1 MVTTAGKRTA
11 RIKLQIDAA
20 TVDALEPA
28 GKSYIAWDDRLT
40 GFGVRVL
47 PTGTKSYILNYR
59 PGGGRKAPNR
69 RVVLGRCE
77 KITPDEA
84 RRMAGDML
92 ARIAAGEDP
101 AGERARARAM
111 PTLAEAFEAYM
122 AAGTHRKASTVARY
136 RGTVRRYLSDWLD
149 RPLDAI
155 TCGDVEDRFRRL
167 SGEAGWKAA
176 NSTISLLRSVYRRP
190 CADIDGLQNPVDRW
204 RATGGRYNR
213 PVRRRIGAPAE
224 ILPRWRVGIERG
236 VRNPVSRDALRFG
249 LYSGMRRNEVMT
261 LRWDRVDMAA
271 LTFRVDDPGRGGPL
285 ELPVTRQLAAILEHR
300 LAESER
306 FPERCRVWVFPS
318 DRGPSGYINNLQYLN
333 ARIGEEG
340 GARFWFDGL
349 RTCFLEV
356 AENDLT
362 LPRALTRRLVTHTRP
377 FLGIGEADAGWTMDQ
392 LREGAQRTADRI
404 DELSS
409 A

>member
-1 MVTTAGKRTA
+1 MSAPVRAVTNTPMVTTAGKRTA
-11 RIKLQIDAA
+11 RIKRQIDAA

-69 RVVLGRCE
+69 RMVLGRCE

-84 RRMAGDML
+84 RRMAGGML

-149 RPLDAI
+149 RPLDGIAS
-155 TCGDVEDRFRRL
+155 GDVGARFNRL
-167 SGEAGWKAA
+167 SDEAGWKAA
-176 NSTISLLRSVYRRP
+176 NGAISLLRSVYRP
-190 CADIDGLQNPVDRW
+190 YCTDIDGLQNPVDRW

-224 ILPRWRVGIERG
+224 VLPRWRVGIERG
-236 VRNPVSRDALRFG
+236 VRNPVSRDGLSFE
-249 LYSGMRRNEVMT
+249 LYSGMRRNEVMRT
-261 LRWDRVDMAA
+261 QIQA
-271 LTFRVDDPGRGGPL
+271 
-285 ELPVTRQLAAILEHR
+285 
-300 LAESER
+300 
-306 FPERCRVWVFPS
+306 
-318 DRGPSGYINNLQYLN
+318 N
-333 ARIGEEG
+333 G
-340 GARFWFDGL
+340 GAI
-349 RTCFLEV
+349 
-356 AENDLT
+356 
-362 LPRALTRRLVTHTRP
+362 RP
-377 FLGIGEADAGWTMDQ
+377 GKTW
-392 LREGAQRTADRI
+392 
-404 DELSS
+404 
-409 A
+409 